1 MKIRIFTLAKE
12 LQLDSKVL
20 IGYCQKVGIH
30 LKDSPLA
37 SISEEEK
44 VRVLDFMRT
53 QGGEGSEAARP
64 ATASTPTREPA
75 RPTGTKV
82 PTLRPTAKAAEREA
96 EVEAKGQPAVE
107 TPAVTP
113 PTVPTHGVSAHGA
126 AAPGG
131 TAPAATPRPMES
143 KPSEPRAKPAEPTA
157 IPTPA
162 PRGPSPLRAHRES
175 AVPTERGA
183 GQTTG
188 SAGASAP
195 AKKESS
201 AKGTP
206 DAPVRPAPTKPSDVP
221 VRPSKVVASGK
232 PPVLR
237 APPKPAPAVDSTAK
251 GTVARQDSEPTA
263 ATTAPQT
270 TPEVSTVGTGPDTA
284 TTGVATTVASEATV
298 ETRDEPKV
306 QGESPADQESTDE
319 TTTDSAEEVTDAG
332 DQPEGEP
339 GSESTA
345 EGSGAEGTGSEG
357 SGGDSSTADKGAVAP
372 MRREDYIHASGASR
386 REMVAIGAVSRLA
399 PEGKKPKQRPT
410 LTLPKLAA
418 PPPAPKAAAST
429 TAGSSGPAQK
439 PEMRISRDMLEKT
452 PLHEHIKA
460 HNQDKKKKGDD
471 GPEDFSD
478 DAKKGPSR
486 GASRPM
492 VGAATP
498 VADRKTRAPKRGRA
512 RDMEEEAAG
521 SRMRHH
527 RPRPMRRG
535 QKVELKSSAEIEF
548 PITIRGLSEAMGR
561 RANELIGILMKKGQ
575 MLTINSYLDE
585 EQALELALDC
595 GVDLHIAREKDV
607 EEELEE
613 SASDE
618 GDSGNRIPRPAIVTI
633 LGHVDH
639 GKTTLL
645 DKIRSANVAAGEFGG
660 ITQHIAAYQ
669 VEHNGNKITFLDTPG
684 HAAFAEMRARGANV
698 TDIAIL
704 VVAANDGV
712 MPQTIE
718 ALNHARAA
726 NVPIIVAMNKVDLP
740 DRNEQRVLQDLAAQN
755 LLAAEWGGDTEVVR
769 TSGSTGEGIEN
780 LLETIQTIAELN
792 EFSGNPDR
800 QGQGVCLEAFRDEG
814 RGVLVW
820 LVVQDGTLKK
830 GDVILCGEAHGRI
843 RAMYDDK
850 DREVETAGP
859 STPVKVAG
867 LDLVPGAGDKFYT
880 LTDIDEAR
888 QIAELRQQRG
898 RVEQLAQKGRVRTLQ
913 EILSQAET
921 GEVQDLP
928 VIIKADTPGSL
939 EAIRSEILKFQHPEV
954 RVNILH
960 DGVGGVNES
969 DIYLASASGA
979 IVLAFHVVAED
990 RAEALAE
997 REGVEIR
1004 QYNIIYEVTD
1014 DIKKAMEG
1022 LLKPSIVQSRTG
1034 RAIVLQTFDVSRFGR
1049 VAGCRVLN
1057 GQIER
1062 SNLIRIIRDQR
1073 ILNEYKIAS
1082 LKRGKDDAR
1091 EVREGLECGIRLD
1104 GFDDVKEGDIFE
1116 AIKIEEVKRTL

>member
-1 MKIRIFTLAKE
+1 MLLKIRIFTLAKE

-53 QGGEGSEAARP
+53 QGGEGSEVSRP
-64 ATASTPTREPA
+64 ATAPPPTREA
-75 RPTGTKV
+75 TRPTGTKV
-82 PTLRPTAKAAEREA
+82 PTLRPTARAATDRDA
-96 EVEAKGQPAVE
+96 EIEAKGQAAVE
-107 TPAVTP
+107 APPVPA
-113 PTVPTHGVSAHGA
+113 PTVSAQGV
-126 AAPGG
+126 AAP
-131 TAPAATPRPMES
+131 TATPRPVES

-162 PRGPSPLRAHRES
+162 PRGPSPLRAHREA

-183 GQTTG
+183 GSSAG
-188 SAGASAP
+188 SAGTSAP
-195 AKKESS
+195 GKKESS
-201 AKGTP
+201 AKGAP
-206 DAPVRPAPTKPSDVP
+206 DSPVRPAPAKPSDVP
-221 VRPSKVVASGK
+221 VRPSKVVVSGK

-251 GTVARQDSEPTA
+251 GTVARQENEPTA
-263 ATTAPQT
+263 ATTHQT
-270 TPEVSTVGTGPDTA
+270 TPDVSTVGAGPEA
-284 TTGVATTVASEATV
+284 VTTGVAATVAPEATV
-298 ETRDEPKV
+298 ETRDEPNV
-306 QGESPADQESTDE
+306 EGESPVHQESTDA
-319 TTTDSAEEVTDAG
+319 TTTESAEEVTEAG
-332 DQPEGEP
+332 DQSDGET
-339 GSESTA
+339 SSDSTA
-345 EGSGAEGTGSEG
+345 ESSGSEG
-357 SGGDSSTADKGAVAP
+357 TAGEGFGGDSSTAEKGAVAP

-618 GDSGNRIPRPAIVTI
+618 GDAGNRIPRPAIVTI